1 MKLFVREHLAL
12 TCWIMVMLL
21 TVVAVFWYDGYDHW
35 RTALYAVGLGFFWYV
50 GYLVYR
56 YLSHRAFYARMT
68 RPVNSLDE
76 LVALHES
83 VPLSV
88 ALEKLLD
95 SQYGQYHA
103 HLNRL
108 EQKQQEYLTFM
119 NQWVHQM
126 KTPLSVIELTVE
138 EQDDDD
144 ARFRSIQ
151 EEADQMRRGLETV
164 LYVARL
170 DTFEQDFSVEPVVL
184 RTVGEEAIHELKRFF
199 IRNHVYP
206 EIRMDASLV
215 VQSDA
220 KWLRFVLVQ
229 LLANAIKYSA
239 GSRQKVHLRAY
250 AADRSIVLEVQD
262 YGIGI
267 PKSDLNRVFRP
278 FFTGENGR
286 HFKESTG
293 MGLYIAKEVLTRMN
307 HQIELESVYHEGTT
321 VRIIFSYDKG

>member
-151 EEADQMRRGLETV
+151 EEADQMRRGW
-164 LYVARL
+164 RRC
-170 DTFEQDFSVEPVVL
+170 S
-184 RTVGEEAIHELKRFF
+184 
-199 IRNHVYP
+199 
-206 EIRMDASLV
+206 M
-215 VQSDA
+215 
-220 KWLRFVLVQ
+220 
-229 LLANAIKYSA
+229 
-239 GSRQKVHLRAY
+239 
-250 AADRSIVLEVQD
+250 
-262 YGIGI
+262 
-267 PKSDLNRVFRP
+267 
-278 FFTGENGR
+278 
-286 HFKESTG
+286 
-293 MGLYIAKEVLTRMN
+293 
-307 HQIELESVYHEGTT
+307 
-321 VRIIFSYDKG
+321 

>member
-1 MKLFVREHLAL
+1 MKLFIREHLAL
-12 TCWIMVMLL
+12 TCWVVAMML

-35 RTALYAVGLGFFWYV
+35 KTALYAVGLGLFLYAS
-50 GYLVYR
+50 YLVYR
-56 YLSHRAFYARMT
+56 YMSHRAFYTRMT

-76 LVALHES
+76 LVALHEAA
-83 VPLSV
+83 PLSIS
-88 ALEKLLD
+88 LEKLLD
-95 SQYGQYHA
+95 SQYAQYHT
-103 HLNRL
+103 HLSRL
-108 EQKQQEYLTFM
+108 EQKQQEYLTFI

-138 EQDDDD
+138 EQEDDD
-144 ARFRSIQ
+144 ARFRSIR

-170 DTFEQDFSVEPVVL
+170 DTFEQDFSVEPVEL
-184 RTVGEEAIHELKRFF
+184 RAVGEEAIHELKRFF

-206 EIRMDASLV
+206 EMQIDDSLV

-220 KWLRFVLVQ
+220 KWIRFVLVQ
-229 LLANAIKYSA
+229 LLSNAIKYA
-239 GSRQKVHLRAY
+239 VGSGQKVHLRAY
-250 AADRSIVLEVQD
+250 EAERQVILEVQD
-262 YGIGI
+262 HGIGI

-293 MGLYIAKEVLTRMN
+293 MGLYIAKEVLTRMS
-307 HQIELESVYHEGTT
+307 HQIELESVYGEGTT
-321 VRIIFSYDKG
+321 VRITFSV

>member
-1 MKLFVREHLAL
+1 MRLFIREHLVL
-12 TCWIMVMLL
+12 TCWVLVMML

-35 RTALYAVGLGFFWYV
+35 KTALYAVGLGFFWYA

-56 YLSHRAFYARMT
+56 YMSHRAFYQRMT

-76 LVALHES
+76 LVALHET
-83 VPLSV
+83 VPLSL

-95 SQYGQYHA
+95 SQYGKYHA

-138 EQDDDD
+138 EQEDDDP
-144 ARFRSIQ
+144 RFRSIR
-151 EEADQMRRGLETV
+151 EETDQMRRGLETV

-170 DTFEQDFSVEPVVL
+170 DTFEQDFSVEPVEL
-184 RTVGEEAIHELKRFF
+184 RMVGEEAIHELKRFF

-206 EIRMDASLV
+206 EMQIDASLV

-220 KWLRFVLVQ
+220 KWIRFVLVQ
-229 LLANAIKYSA
+229 LLSNAIKYAA
-239 GSRQKVHLRAY
+239 GSEQKVHLRAY
-250 AADRSIVLEVQD
+250 ESEHQIVLEVQD
-262 YGIGI
+262 HGIGI

-307 HQIELESVYHEGTT
+307 HQIEIESVYGEGTT
-321 VRIIFSYDKG
+321 VRITFSV

>member
-1 MKLFVREHLAL
+1 MRLFIREHLAL
-12 TCWIMVMLL
+12 TCWVVAILF
-21 TVVAVFWYDGYDHW
+21 TVVAVFWYDGYTDW
-35 RTALYAVGLGFFWYV
+35 ITAAYAVALGLFLYV

-56 YLSHRAFYARMT
+56 YYSHRSFYARISRSMD
-68 RPVNSLDE
+68 SLKE
-76 LVALHES
+76 F
-83 VPLSV
+83 VPLNETSPLSQ

-103 HLNRL
+103 HLHRL
-108 EQKQQEYLTFM
+108 EQRQQEYLTFM

-126 KTPLSVIELTVE
+126 KTPLSVIELTLE
-138 EQDDDD
+138 DQEDDDP
-144 ARFRSIQ
+144 RLISIR

-170 DTFEQDFSVEPVVL
+170 DTFEQDFTVEPVVL
-184 RTVGEEAIHELKRFF
+184 KTAGEEAIHELKRFF

-206 EIRMDASLV
+206 EMHIDSSLV

-220 KWLRFVLVQ
+220 KWIRFVLVQ
-229 LLANAIKYSA
+229 LLSNAIKYSA
-239 GSRQKVHLRAY
+239 GSGQKIHMRAY
-250 AADRSIVLEVQD
+250 ESERSILLEVQD
-262 YGIGI
+262 QGIGI
-267 PKSDLNRVFRP
+267 PKSDLNRVFQP

-307 HQIELESVYHEGTT
+307 HQINLESVYGEGTT
-321 VRIIFSYDKG
+321 VRITFSS

>member
-12 TCWIMVMLL
+12 TCWIMVMML

-35 RTALYAVGLGFFWYV
+35 RTALYAVSLGFFWYV

-76 LVALHES
+76 LVALRES
-83 VPLSV
+83 APLSV

-206 EIRMDASLV
+206 EIQMDASLV

-321 VRIIFSYDKG
+321 VRIIFSYDIG

>member
-1 MKLFVREHLAL
+1 MKLFVREHLVL

-83 VPLSV
+83 APLSV

-108 EQKQQEYLTFM
+108 EHKQQEYLAYM

-138 EQDDDD
+138 EQEDDD

-239 GSRQKVHLRAY
+239 GNRKKVHLRAY

-262 YGIGI
+262 YGVGI

-278 FFTGENGR
+278 F
-286 HFKESTG
+286 SP
-293 MGLYIAKEVLTRMN
+293 ARMDDISRN
-307 HQIELESVYHEGTT
+307 LQVWACTLP
-321 VRIIFSYDKG
+321 KKC